1 METRIVTV
9 NSKDELAN
17 ILTSRFGDYSLFKGE
32 VKAGGK
38 RSVELDYWFKGNKL
52 TVEVTYLSDG
62 WCVEPDSR
70 CSSLAGVMS
79 KVCKFLDLK

>member
-1 METRIVTV
+1 MATRVITV
-9 NSKDELAN
+9 NSKNELAEE
-17 ILTSRFGDYSLFKGE
+17 LTSRFGDYSLFKGE
-32 VKAGGK
+32 VKTEGK

-62 WCVEPDSR
+62 WCVEPVSK
-70 CSSLAGVMS
+70 CSSLQGVMS